1 MKPSTSSFSSLF
13 PGTQP
18 KQRVVE
24 PEWLD
29 ELPSN
34 DPQALRSRR
43 DLRRLNR
50 LMGHQAIVGSTL
62 ANRLEGPP
70 RTIAEIGAG
79 DGTLMLKL
87 AAGMNVRWPRVR
99 LQLVDR
105 QRVATNETL
114 ERFRQLGWQTE
125 AVTADAFDWL
135 MTESNSADVILANL
149 FLHHFEDAKLRG
161 LFRSLAQRTNLFVA
175 CETRREWLS
184 ATASRLLGFFN
195 CNSVTRHD
203 ALISVKAGFV
213 NKELSALWPRDGWQ
227 LTERRAGCYTHLFV
241 AERKN
246 EG

>member
-1 MKPSTSSFSSLF
+1 MKPSASSFSSLV
-13 PGTQP
+13 PGLQP

-50 LMGHQAIVGSTL
+50 LMGHAAVVNSVLTT
-62 ANRLEGPP
+62 RLERPP

-87 AAGMNVRWPRVR
+87 AARMHVRWPRVHLR
-99 LQLVDR
+99 LVDH
-105 QRVATNETL
+105 QNVTTNETL
-114 ERFRQLGWQTE
+114 ERFRGMGWQTE

-135 MTESNSADVILANL
+135 AAETNSADVILANL
-149 FLHHFEDAKLRG
+149 FLHHFEDARLRE
-161 LFRSLAQRTNLFVA
+161 LFRSLAQRTNLLVA

-184 ATASRLLGFFN
+184 ATASRLLGFLN
-195 CNSVTRHD
+195 CNPVTRHD

-213 NKELSALWPRDGWQ
+213 NNELSALWPRDDWQ
-227 LTERRAGCYTHLFV
+227 LTERRAGCFTHLFV

-246 EG
+246 